1 VECLS
6 YMSRMRGPAAMC
18 KTRVV
23 LLPPTVMLKVLADF
37 GASLAVKDKAGHS
50 VFDVCRSEVCR
61 VFVKEWHAAHGL
73 HISGKV
79 ITE

>member
-1 VECLS
+1 
-6 YMSRMRGPAAMC
+6 
-18 KTRVV
+18 
-23 LLPPTVMLKVLADF
+23 MLKVLADF